1 MAQRGCLFSYNSPV
15 SLHPSSSRQSVTV
28 WARLAACLGFLAVL
42 SALLA
47 PVSMLAEEVRSGKL
61 GGVCSISQALSGAL
75 EFGSDGG
82 APLQSGSHCDFCT
95 SLALALPPLTLTV
108 TPCFVGHEFIACYAL
123 TNLATAVVGLPFSRG
138 PPLFA

>member
-1 MAQRGCLFSYNSPV
+1 MVQRDCRFSYNSPV
-15 SLHPSSSRQSVTV
+15 SLHTTPSRQPVTV

-75 EFGSDGG
+75 DVGHEGG

-95 SLALALPPLTLTV
+95 SLALALPPLALTV
-108 TPCFVGHEFIACYAL
+108 TPCFAGHELIACYSL
-123 TNLATAVVGLPFSRG
+123 TNLATAVTGLPFSRG
-138 PPLFA
+138 PPQFV

>member
-1 MAQRGCLFSYNSPV
+1 MTL
-15 SLHPSSSRQSVTV
+15 

-61 GGVCSISQALSGAL
+61 GGVCSISQALSGTL
-75 EFGSDGG
+75 GLGSEGE

-95 SLALALPPLTLTV
+95 SLALALPPPTRMV
-108 TPCFVGHEFIACYAL
+108 TPCFAGHERIACYSL
-123 TNLATAVVGLPFSRG
+123 TNLATVVTGLPFSRG
-138 PPLFA
+138 PPLSA